1 MARQVLAI
9 QLPVN
14 RTALDKMIMQ
24 IKDGLFNLTDIED
37 IINRTSQHID
47 KAKELLEKARDAKY
61 VAGRR
66 HRISHKPSGAAF
78 YLPYCVNKAQLSFD
92 ASSNC
97 PQYVINIVTL
107 SEI

>member
-37 IINRTSQHID
+37 IVNRTSQHID

-61 VAGRR
+61 VAGVM
-66 HRISHKPSGAAF
+66 AF
-78 YLPYCVNKAQLSFD
+78 PTNQACSQRQRFIYYTV
-92 ASSNC
+92 
-97 PQYVINIVTL
+97 
-107 SEI
+107 